1 MRCWFGYLSGVRCRL
16 FHMVQLMPLHPKTPS
31 SLASFKSRLVLPV
44 WFTRRNIYPLTP
56 ILIIWH
62 PLSTSS
68 ICYDPQHRLCSVYVL
83 DRSLWQPLSR
93 SSLVFLFV
101 LTLYF
106 ILHAVLHPVKYNTD
120 LLIYVCCRATRSEMR
135 SSWLRCHCRPLSSTS
150 GQWFMTTAAG
160 PSSWWTTCPATLTTA
175 RYHSAS

>member
-1 MRCWFGYLSGVRCRL
+1 
-16 FHMVQLMPLHPKTPS
+16 MPLHPKTPS

-44 WFTRRNIYPLTP
+44 WFTRRNRRNIHPLTP

-120 LLIYVCCRATRSEMR
+120 LLIYVCCRATRSEMH
-135 SSWLRCHCRPLSSTS
+135 SSWLRCRCRPLSSTS